1 MKNLEEQLKE
11 TFDHFEPEVDPSVW
25 AKVSSAITPP
35 VGPTVVASGKVAS
48 SVLSSVGGWI
58 AAAAVVVAGS
68 LILYFTQKENKQ
80 PVSQNQQT
88 EQVGSTNNKVE
99 TSLETPTNQAQMS
112 TEKFNSA
119 NNFDKGTAD
128 KNTISASEKVI
139 NSDVETA
146 TNKEINSQSEQG
158 VLSTHENKSENNVA
172 IKNATANNTISQTTS
187 DAKSDVSNLPKK
199 ETQIVPDFKLIVSS
213 TTGFAP
219 FKVTALTNIENAKVD
234 FDFGDGALEVKANSA
249 THVYENAGS
258 YTLTC
263 SYNGKESKVTI
274 NVIGQIAT
282 AFSPNGDGVNDQF
295 TINGDNVQN
304 VEIKIYSRSGKPV
317 YNGKGSSISWDGN
330 LADGT
335 KADAGTYFYDIFAT
349 SFEGVSFKQ
358 KGTINIFR

>member
-35 VGPTVVASGKVAS
+35 VGPSVVASGKVAS
-48 SVLSSVGGWI
+48 SVVSSVGGWI

-68 LILYFTQKENKQ
+68 LILYFTQKDNKQ
-80 PVSQNQQT
+80 PVSQNQQA
-88 EQVGSTNNKVE
+88 EQVGSTNNNVE
-99 TSLETPTNQAQMS
+99 SNVEVQTNQTQEGAEKS
-112 TEKFNSA
+112 TST
-119 NNFDKGTAD
+119 NNLDKGTLD
-128 KNTISASEKVI
+128 KNAVSGAEKIVISNSGTSSNKEVDAASEPVV
-139 NSDVETA
+139 S
-146 TNKEINSQSEQG
+146 
-158 VLSTHENKSENNVA
+158 STHENKSAENVA
-172 IKNATANNTISQTTS
+172 IKNVAANTTISHVAS
-187 DAKSDVSNLPKK
+187 DTKSDVSNLPKK
-199 ETQIVPDFKLIVSS
+199 ETQTAPDFKLIVSS

-219 FKVTALTNIENAKVD
+219 FKVTVLTNLENAKVD
-234 FDFGDGALEVKANSA
+234 FDFGDGATEFKANSA

-258 YTLTC
+258 YTLSC

-295 TINGDNVQN
+295 TINGDNVQE
-304 VEIKIYSRSGKPV
+304 VEIKIYSRSGKTV

>member
-35 VGPTVVASGKVAS
+35 AGPSVVASGKMAS
-48 SVLSSVGGWI
+48 SVMSSVGGWI
-58 AAAAVVVAGS
+58 AAAAAVVGGS
-68 LILYFTQKENKQ
+68 LILYFTQKDNKQ
-80 PVSQNQQT
+80 PVSQIQQS
-88 EQVGSTNNKVE
+88 ELVGSTNNNVE
-99 TSLETPTNQAQMS
+99 TNEAAQTNETQQGTEQLNSTN
-112 TEKFNSA
+112 NL
-119 NNFDKGTAD
+119 DKGTID
-128 KNTISASEKVI
+128 KSSVLGSEKVANSNSETSTNKEVNSASEQVT
-139 NSDVETA
+139 SSA
-146 TNKEINSQSEQG
+146 
-158 VLSTHENKSENNVA
+158 HENKSEEKVA
-172 IKNATANNTISQTTS
+172 TKSVAVNTTISQGVSET
-187 DAKSDVSNLPKK
+187 KSDVSNLPKK
-199 ETQIVPDFKLIVSS
+199 ETQAAPDFRLIVSS

-219 FKVTALTNIENAKVD
+219 FKTTALTNIENAKVD
-234 FDFGDGALEVKANSA
+234 FDFGDGATEFKTNSA

-263 SYNGKESKVTI
+263 SYNGRESKVTI

-295 TINGDNVQN
+295 TINGDNVQE
-304 VEIKIYSRSGKPV
+304 VEIKIYSRSGKTV
-317 YNGKGSSISWDGN
+317 YIGKGSSISWDGN